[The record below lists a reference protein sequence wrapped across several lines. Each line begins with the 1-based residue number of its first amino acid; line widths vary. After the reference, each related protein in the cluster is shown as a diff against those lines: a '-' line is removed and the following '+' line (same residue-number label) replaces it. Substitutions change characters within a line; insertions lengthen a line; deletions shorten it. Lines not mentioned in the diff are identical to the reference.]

1 MIFSP
6 GLKGLNDHSIIFG
19 QQPVNFQP
27 LKEVDTMN
35 PLSTNIQIDQL
46 VEQTISGNVTGRL
59 LISLAIIVLGYILLE
74 ILFRKTRHRIQKSLE
89 DKGKSPKYWHL
100 HAFLPPLRLAIFAVL
115 LRIAEEPVVVPE
127 RLAQILH
134 GLEAFLLAL
143 AIVVLAFQL
152 VTLLD
157 NLRLTLPAEL
167 QEKFPLKT
175 LSKLKKMLRLF
186 ILLGVIVVFIYNQRN
201 ILPDWIVTSPMW
213 RYILLVAIFVLIY
226 RGIRVIG
233 KFISDITTVLK
244 DSEENVRLHLVLKA
258 AMFPIGLLLISV
270 AVYATKEILDLSK
283 TIIQISDI
291 AIGVLS
297 TLAIVVF
304 VYRLIELL
312 VYELDRFAQ
321 REDNML
327 DSTFV
332 QMMRLI
338 ARVVVIVIGA
348 IYLLRAFSGKPLS
361 ALLAGLGIGGLAVA
375 LAAQDTLKN
384 FFGSIMI
391 MLDKPFNVGQRVLVE
406 GIDGVVEN
414 IGFRSTRVRTL
425 TGHLVTVP
433 NEKMAANSVEN
444 IGRRPSIRRL
454 TNITI
459 TYDTPPDKV
468 ERALEIIREILDN
481 HEGMHPDFP
490 PRVYF
495 NEFNDTSLNI
505 MMIYWYHP
513 ADYWAYVEFSEK
525 VNLKIMRAFEKEAI
539 EFAFPTTTTYL
550 AHDERRPLHLSISS
564 DRVFAES
571 DK

>member
-1 MIFSP
+1 
-6 GLKGLNDHSIIFG
+6 
-19 QQPVNFQP
+19 
-27 LKEVDTMN
+27 MN

-348 IYLLRAFSGKPLS
+348 A
-361 ALLAGLGIGGLAVA
+361 AL
-375 LAAQDTLKN
+375 
-384 FFGSIMI
+384 
-391 MLDKPFNVGQRVLVE
+391 
-406 GIDGVVEN
+406 
-414 IGFRSTRVRTL
+414 
-425 TGHLVTVP
+425 
-433 NEKMAANSVEN
+433 
-444 IGRRPSIRRL
+444 
-454 TNITI
+454 
-459 TYDTPPDKV
+459 
-468 ERALEIIREILDN
+468 
-481 HEGMHPDFP
+481 
-490 PRVYF
+490 
-495 NEFNDTSLNI
+495 
-505 MMIYWYHP
+505 
-513 ADYWAYVEFSEK
+513 
-525 VNLKIMRAFEKEAI
+525 
-539 EFAFPTTTTYL
+539 
-550 AHDERRPLHLSISS
+550 
-564 DRVFAES
+564 
-571 DK
+571 

>member
-1 MIFSP
+1 
-6 GLKGLNDHSIIFG
+6 
-19 QQPVNFQP
+19 
-27 LKEVDTMN
+27 MN

-59 LISLAIIVLGYILLE
+59 LISLAIIVIGYILLE
-74 ILFRKTRHRIQKSLE
+74 ILFRKTRQRIQKSLE
-89 DKGKSPKYWHL
+89 DKGKSPNLWRL
-100 HAFLPPLRLAIFAVL
+100 QAFLPPLRLAIFAVL
-115 LRIAEEPVVVPE
+115 LRIAEVPLVVPE
-127 RLAQILH
+127 RLAQLLH

-152 VTLLD
+152 VALLD
-157 NLRLTLPAEL
+157 NLRLTLPAEF
-167 QEKFPLKT
+167 QERFPQKT
-175 LSKLKKMLRLF
+175 LSKLKKMLRRF
-186 ILLGVIVVFIYNQRN
+186 ILIGVIAVFIYNQRS

-226 RGIRVIG
+226 QAIRLIG
-233 KFISDITTVLK
+233 KFIADITTVLK
-244 DSEENVRLHLVLKA
+244 DSEENVRLHLLLKA
-258 AMFPIGLLLISV
+258 AMWPIGLLLISV
-270 AVYATKEILDLSK
+270 AVYALKEILDLSK
-283 TIIQISDI
+283 TITQISDT

-304 VYRLIELL
+304 LYRLIELL

-332 QMMRLI
+332 QMIRLI

-348 IYLLRAFSGKPLS
+348 IYLLRALLGKPLS

-391 MLDKPFNVGQRVLVE
+391 MLDKPFSVGQRVLVE
-406 GIDGVVEN
+406 NYDGVVEN

-433 NEKMAANSVEN
+433 NEKMATNAIEN
-444 IGRRPSIRRL
+444 VGRRPHIRRL
-454 TNITI
+454 TNITV
-459 TYDTPPDKV
+459 TYDTPPHKV

-490 PRVYF
+490 PRAYF
-495 NEFNDTSLNI
+495 TEFNDTSLNI

-525 VNLKIMRAFEKEAI
+525 VNLKIMQAFEKEGI

-550 AHDERRPLHLSISS
+550 AHDERRPLHISIDSNQHFLTNA
-564 DRVFAES
+564 RQE
-571 DK
+571 K